1 MKLIIPQ
8 IGLVAALI
16 VSQQMLAFGQASADP
31 TPEPETGSVTPA
43 PSVSKKPRSSRASRK
58 TPGAVPVMATTSR
71 LGNDQNAIP
80 PLVVRFSKD
89 DASSTGALEDDLAIM
104 NRVLDRA
111 LEHTFGED
119 PPDYKMGIPM
129 TLSAGG
135 RSVRAMYIEGFGA
148 LFMAKVNFPV
158 MPPPSAEEK
167 KSERVSDSD
176 WEKAKNEIYSQNE
189 DRWIAAALPVS
200 GPEYDGTKVET
211 LKKEVLESLKNA
223 SKLRGLNPS
232 EFVTVTIFGAPSVA
246 RDLSMMEGADA
257 KAAVLGDLPVAGR
270 SLRSESNATP
280 QRKHSQNS
288 PSDEEPTAAPQFRRA
303 SADLGTHPGGS
314 SQGTVMTIR
323 VKKSD
328 VDGFNDGTIGFDD
341 FQKSAKVSVYPGYG
355 YGITSLN
362 SWIQKG
368 RGQRR

>member
-1 MKLIIPQ
+1 MKLIIPY
-8 IGLVAALI
+8 IGLLAALI
-16 VSQQMLAFGQASADP
+16 VSQQTLASGQESADP
-31 TPEPETGSVTPA
+31 TPEAGSLTPS
-43 PSVSKKPRSSRASRK
+43 PSVPKKSRSSRKA
-58 TPGAVPVMATTSR
+58 PGAVPVMATSSK

-89 DASSTGALEDDLAIM
+89 DASSTDALEDDLAIM

-111 LEHTFGED
+111 LEHAFGDD

-158 MPPPSAEEK
+158 MAPPSAEEK
-167 KSERVSDSD
+167 KSERVPDSD

-189 DRWIAAALPVS
+189 DRWIAATMPVS
-200 GPEYDGTKVET
+200 GPAYDATKVEA

-223 SKLRGLNPS
+223 SKLRGLKPS
-232 EFVTVTIFGAPSVA
+232 EFVTVTIFGSPSIA
-246 RDLSMMEGADA
+246 RDPSMMEGSDA
-257 KAAVLGDLPVAGR
+257 KAAPVLGDLPVSGR
-270 SLRSESNATP
+270 FFRSESNATTP
-280 QRKHSQNS
+280 RKHVQNW
-288 PSDEEPTAAPQFRRA
+288 PSDEEPAASTQFRHV
-303 SADLGTHPGGS
+303 SADLGTRPGGS

-328 VDGFNDGTIGFDD
+328 VDGFNEGTIAFDD
-341 FQKSAKVSVYPGYG
+341 FQKSAKVSVYAGYG
-355 YGITSLN
+355 HGITSVN

-368 RGQRR
+368 RTQRR

>member
-1 MKLIIPQ
+1 MKLIIPH
-8 IGLVAALI
+8 IGLLAALI
-16 VSQQMLAFGQASADP
+16 VSQQTLALGQESADP
-31 TPEPETGSVTPA
+31 TPETGSLTPS
-43 PSVSKKPRSSRASRK
+43 PSVSKKSRSARK
-58 TPGAVPVMATTSR
+58 IPGSVSVMNTSK

-89 DASSTGALEDDLAIM
+89 DVSATGALEDDLAIM

-111 LEHTFGED
+111 LEHAFGDD

-158 MPPPSAEEK
+158 MPPPSPEEK
-167 KSERVSDSD
+167 KSERVSDSEWD
-176 WEKAKNEIYSQNE
+176 KAKNEIYSQNE
-189 DRWIAAALPVS
+189 DHWTVGSMPVS
-200 GPEYDGTKVET
+200 GPEYDGIKVEA

-223 SKLRGLNPS
+223 SKLRGLKPS
-232 EFVTVTIFGAPSVA
+232 EFITVTIFGTPSFA
-246 RDLSMMEGADA
+246 RDLGVMEGSEANA
-257 KAAVLGDLPVAGR
+257 SGLGDRPVAAR
-270 SLRSESNATP
+270 SSRSESNATLP
-280 QRKHSQNS
+280 RKHAQNS
-288 PSDEEPTAAPQFRRA
+288 SSDEEPTALTQFRHV
-303 SADLGTHPGGS
+303 SAEPGTRPGGS

-328 VDGFNDGTIGFDD
+328 VDGFNEGNIAFDD

-355 YGITSLN
+355 HGITSVN

-368 RGQRR
+368 RAQRR